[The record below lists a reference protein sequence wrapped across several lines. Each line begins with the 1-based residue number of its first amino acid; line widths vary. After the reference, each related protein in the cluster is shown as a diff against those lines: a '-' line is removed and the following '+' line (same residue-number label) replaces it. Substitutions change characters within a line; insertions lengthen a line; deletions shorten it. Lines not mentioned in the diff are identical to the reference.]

1 MILIIDVSVS
11 PSSEVSK
18 NIFKGGRGARPEAK
32 TLRVVVLV
40 KRESCLGK
48 GLTHKKDAAL

>member
-18 NIFKGGRGARPEAK
+18 NIFKGGGGRVLRPK
-32 TLRVVVLV
+32 L
-40 KRESCLGK
+40 
-48 GLTHKKDAAL
+48 